1 VDLIGGA
8 AFTWEC
14 RVGRTTRGGG
24 GVASWENRHPR
35 ARVGSAIEAEVGLR
49 PLGLLEMLQL
59 ES

>member
-1 VDLIGGA
+1 MEGLRLHGNAGWGVLL
-8 AFTWEC
+8 E
-14 RVGRTTRGGG
+14 G

-35 ARVGSAIEAEVGLR
+35 ARVGSAIEAAVGLR